1 MAITKEQRAAIGE
14 AVMRLERD
22 FYGRGPSS
30 IRVATSDSAPEV
42 ITVLSV
48 DSLTAA
54 DRTLVDRGAVGAVV
68 AHHEAVHFATYDDFC
83 KEVGAIVGQRPDAYF
98 AQVDPHTGY
107 AVRVFV
113 FDESPGV
120 D

>member
-1 MAITKEQRAAIGE
+1 MTITKDQRAAIGE

-30 IRVATSDSAPEV
+30 IRVATSDSAPQIV
-42 ITVLSV
+42 TVLSV
-48 DSLTAA
+48 DSLTVA
-54 DRTLVDRGAVGAVV
+54 DRTLVERGAVAAVV
-68 AHHEAVHFATYDDFC
+68 AHHEAVHLATHDVFS
-83 KEVGAIVGQRPDAYF
+83 KEIEAIVGQRPDAYF

-113 FDESPGV
+113 FDDGSDG